1 MYDCIK
7 KSSRTIAP
15 EENWPPNPNSNPN
28 PQSNPN
34 PNRGAIFFLGNCPDT
49 IKKFPEERKKERKI
63 IEN

>member
-28 PQSNPN
+28 P
-34 PNRGAIFFLGNCPDT
+34 NRGAIFFLGNCPDT
-49 IKKFPEERKKERKI
+49 IKKFPEEKKKKKEKL
-63 IEN
+63 